1 MSICNI
7 WKNWSARLNRL
18 PCPCNDRKHSIQR
31 SQFKMAVIS
40 ALFSVISLPLF
51 KDMVLRNWYNKQ
63 GNEEEMYPYFTEALR
78 RSFGRVVL
86 GIGPGK
92 IPNRIEKVD
101 CLVDLSTAIYSVEL
115 KGPSRDHSYITR
127 GMAADFKKISSLVSN
142 SDIDFGI
149 SIGIFIE
156 KLSVQHEYRKVF
168 VLNGES
174 IGVRIEVKET
184 EHKIE
189 TTHVL

>member
-1 MSICNI
+1 
-7 WKNWSARLNRL
+7 
-18 PCPCNDRKHSIQR
+18 
-31 SQFKMAVIS
+31 MAVIS

-51 KDMVLRNWYNKQ
+51 KDMVSRNWCNKE

-78 RSFGRVVL
+78 RSFGRGVL

-92 IPNRIEKVD
+92 IPNRNKKVD

-115 KGPSRDHSYITR
+115 KGPSCDHSHITR
-127 GMAADFKKISSLVSN
+127 GMATDFKKISNLVSN
-142 SDIDFGI
+142 ADIDFGI

-156 KLSVQHEYRKVF
+156 KVSVQYEYQKVF
-168 VLNGES
+168 VVNGES

-184 EHKIE
+184 E
-189 TTHVL
+189 